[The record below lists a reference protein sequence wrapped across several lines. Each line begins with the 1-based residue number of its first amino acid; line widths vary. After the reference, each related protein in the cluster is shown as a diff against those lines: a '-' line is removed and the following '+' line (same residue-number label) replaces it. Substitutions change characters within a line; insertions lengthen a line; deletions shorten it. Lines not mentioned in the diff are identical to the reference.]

1 MSQRSGSPS
10 GRRFA
15 EDLRRVRVARN
26 LTIDDLHDETKIP
39 RNLLEEF
46 EESGLF
52 DHPQFNR
59 VYLRSF
65 VRTYVQVLGLPPDV
79 ALAALEEALEG
90 RYVNQLAVEFL
101 GEKPQA
107 VPAPDAGA
115 GRTDAPMQAAAA
127 GPAPQPASSRGRP
140 ASAAPNGPP
149 ETTRASRS
157 EVDWT
162 TTSPPGRRAPVAPP
176 RETPHRRA
184 SRSSGVWIAA
194 ALGVVAL
201 AVVVWLLVRA
211 QQNGDAMPVVRDTG
225 AAADSVLASS
235 IPQEP
240 AAPAVRLGDSLY
252 VRIIAANGKLD
263 PVRVTVDDDLRRP
276 YWVERGDSLLFRPT
290 QRIVIEDRLDRLV
303 LKLEGRPYPTDRR
316 DDQDRV
322 VITRDTALTYLQSL
336 SAPAGTSGSGA
347 GQP

>member
-1 MSQRSGSPS
+1 M
-10 GRRFA
+10 
-15 EDLRRVRVARN
+15 
-26 LTIDDLHDETKIP
+26 
-39 RNLLEEF
+39 
-46 EESGLF
+46 
-52 DHPQFNR
+52 
-59 VYLRSF
+59 
-65 VRTYVQVLGLPPDV
+65 
-79 ALAALEEALEG
+79 
-90 RYVNQLAVEFL
+90 
-101 GEKPQA
+101 
-107 VPAPDAGA
+107 
-115 GRTDAPMQAAAA
+115 
-127 GPAPQPASSRGRP
+127 
-140 ASAAPNGPP
+140 
-149 ETTRASRS
+149 
-157 EVDWT
+157 
-162 TTSPPGRRAPVAPP
+162 
-176 RETPHRRA
+176 
-184 SRSSGVWIAA
+184 
-194 ALGVVAL
+194 AL